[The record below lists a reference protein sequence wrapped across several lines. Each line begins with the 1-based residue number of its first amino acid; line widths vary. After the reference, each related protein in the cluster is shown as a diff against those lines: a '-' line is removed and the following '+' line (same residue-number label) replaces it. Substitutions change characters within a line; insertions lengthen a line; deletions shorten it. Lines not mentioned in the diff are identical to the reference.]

1 MNDLEQKV
9 KALEARVSVIEA
21 AMAVPAVAKPAT
33 KKQSPKEFLL
43 TVAPKSVVD
52 KTLVLAYYY
61 EVVTGQGAF
70 TTADLEAMFRGAK
83 EKLPTN
89 LGDMVNKNVKKGYIM
104 EESTKKGDKKAWV
117 LTATGEKY
125 AEGNFVEEKQNG

>member
-1 MNDLEQKV
+1 MDHEQRIKTLEGRV
-9 KALEARVSVIEA
+9 SALEAAMVSPSA
-21 AMAVPAVAKPAT
+21 AKPTA

-43 TVAPKSVVD
+43 TVTPKTVVD
-52 KTLVLAYYY
+52 KTLALAYYY

-70 TTADLEAMFRGAK
+70 NTTDLEAMFRAAK

-89 LGDMVNKNVKKGYIM
+89 MGDMVNKNIRKGHVMEDAAKKN
-104 EESTKKGDKKAWV
+104 DKKAWV

-125 AEGNFVEEKQNG
+125 AEGNFAEEKHNG